1 MGKTCKFCGNTINE
15 GDKFCQGCGASI
27 EDSVVQETVNNN
39 VQNNT
44 NINPQYNQTNNNAGK
59 TNPSAVA
66 GFVCSLVGLFIAG
79 IFLGILAI
87 CLGVSAKKHM
97 KIFENE
103 KGKGLATAAVVI
115 GIIDIAGAIL
125 MTILNV
131 ALTAIL

>member
-1 MGKTCKFCGNTINE
+1 MERTCKFCGKTIND
-15 GDKFCQGCGASI
+15 GDKFCQGCGASV
-27 EDSVVQETVNNN
+27 ENEVVQETLNNN
-39 VQNNT
+39 VQNNINT
-44 NINPQYNQTNNNAGK
+44 NPQYNQTNNNAGK

-66 GFVCSLVGLFIAG
+66 GFVCSLVGLFFAG
-79 IFLGILAI
+79 IFLGVLAI
-87 CLGVSAKKHM
+87 CLGVSAKKHI

-125 MTILNV
+125 ITILNA